1 MNNIKFTIITINYN
15 NQTGFLN
22 TLKSVFNQTFTDFE
36 FIVVD
41 GGSEDGSIELLQEYS
56 SQIAYWVS
64 EKDRGVYHAMNKGLA
79 KAKGDYCLFL
89 NSGDCLIT
97 KEVLKNVSEVITNTN
112 SNYYLYY
119 GCHIWRET
127 GERWNP
133 KRDFRIREV
142 LDHTPIPHQASFFST
157 NKLKLIGGYKEQF
170 SIISDWGML
179 LDFMTNKFRFYKL
192 ELDICICEPPG
203 VSQKPQSTILAER
216 KKYLLKYH
224 PTYLFIYILQK
235 YYKVI
240 KSS

>member
-1 MNNIKFTIITINYN
+1 MISIISINYN
-15 NQTGFLN
+15 NKLGMLN
-22 TLKSVFNQTFTDFE
+22 TLTSVFNQTFTDFE
-36 FIVVD
+36 LIVID
-41 GGSEDGSIELLQEYS
+41 GCSVDGSIDVLKSYS
-56 SQIAYWVS
+56 DKITYWVS

-97 KEVLKNVSEVITNTN
+97 KDVLKNVSEVITNTN
-112 SNYYLYY
+112 SNYDLYY

-133 KRDFRIREV
+133 KRDFRMREV

-157 NKLKLIGGYKEQF
+157 SKLKLIGGYKEQF

-179 LDFMTNKFRFYKL
+179 LDFMRNKFRFYKL

-203 VSQKPQSTILAER
+203 VSQKSPQIILDER
-216 KKYLLKYH
+216 KKYLFKYA
-224 PTYLFIYILQK
+224 FK
-235 YYKVI
+235 YYLIYFFVKLF
-240 KSS
+240 KSIFI